1 MSGGAGTCPRDPSSL
16 FRGRPS
22 RWSADSLRRP
32 SGTPRRGGRDR
43 DPSEGRNPRLL
54 ARGSRRTPGSDVL
67 GRETQRTTGALSRR
81 AALTPPGAGDPAG
94 VFRRKSDVRT
104 RFGPAGRQ
112 DETEGGEALAVAA
125 VEIHGAS
132 AKAAALAAEAGTAF
146 SGSRAPWHVLW
157 THSHSERLVY
167 DQLAARGFHPF
178 LPSMGAWSTWAG
190 RRRLISVPMF
200 PGYPCLNDALDKAAH
215 VETRKARGV
224 VRVLGETW
232 DGPARVSDAEI
243 HALRQV
249 VDSGLPTLPYPYLRE
264 DRTSTRLNS
273 SHVKISYAVF
283 CLKK

>member
-1 MSGGAGTCPRDPSSL
+1 M
-16 FRGRPS
+16 
-22 RWSADSLRRP
+22 
-32 SGTPRRGGRDR
+32 
-43 DPSEGRNPRLL
+43 
-54 ARGSRRTPGSDVL
+54 
-67 GRETQRTTGALSRR
+67 
-81 AALTPPGAGDPAG
+81 TPPGAGDPAG

-178 LPSMGAWSTWAG
+178 LPCMGAWSTRAG

-200 PGYPCLNDALDKAAH
+200 PGYLFLNDALDKAAH

-224 VRVLGETW
+224 VRILGEAW
-232 DGPARVSDAEI
+232 DRPARVPEAEI

-264 DRTSTRLNS
+264 GRRVRIVVGPLAGLEGIL
-273 SHVKISYAVF
+273 VKARPARGVLVLSVD
-283 CLKK
+283 LLQRSVGVEVDWTQVMPV